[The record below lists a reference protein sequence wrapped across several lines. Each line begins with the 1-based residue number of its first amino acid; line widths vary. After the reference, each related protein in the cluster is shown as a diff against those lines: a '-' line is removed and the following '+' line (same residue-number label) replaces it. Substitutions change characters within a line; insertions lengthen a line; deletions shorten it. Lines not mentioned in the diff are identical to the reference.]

1 MGAVILNEG
10 RKVNV
15 RRFFWLVPVL
25 LLTLAASASANSEAK
40 SGYFTT
46 SDGVRLH
53 YVEAG
58 SGPAIVFVPGWTNS
72 AWIWEPQIQHFS
84 KEVPGGCPRPLLPGP
99 PPAGELSGVRPWPKN
114 PPARPFLTD

>member
-1 MGAVILNEG
+1 MSEG

-25 LLTLAASASANSEAK
+25 LLTLAAGASANAAAK

-84 KEVPGGCPRPLLPGP
+84 KKYRVVALDPRFQNLLRRMNFP
-99 PPAGELSGVRPWPKN
+99 E
-114 PPARPFLTD
+114 